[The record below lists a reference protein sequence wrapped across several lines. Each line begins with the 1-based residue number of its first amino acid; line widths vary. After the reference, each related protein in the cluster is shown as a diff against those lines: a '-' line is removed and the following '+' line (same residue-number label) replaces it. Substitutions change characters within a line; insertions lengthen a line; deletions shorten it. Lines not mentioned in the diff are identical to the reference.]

1 MPTEPDRRGFLA
13 ASASFLASLPFAGG
27 LFVLVRSGLA
37 PAYSDLAERLPLPLC
52 RLKDVPGDD
61 IRRVPVSFEMR
72 VGPSVENFSTAVF
85 VTRHPLTREVLALSG
100 QCTHLGCPVQLRD
113 VEKSGEAEAPL
124 RCPCHGGKFSRT
136 GEVLDGPPPRP
147 LPRLP
152 VRVPDDPD
160 GMIELLAL

>member
-1 MPTEPDRRGFLA
+1 MQPEPDRRGFLA
-13 ASASFLASLPFAGG
+13 ATASCLASLPFVGG

-37 PAYSDLAERLPLPLC
+37 PAYSDLEKRLPLPLC
-52 RLKDVPGDD
+52 RLKDVPEDG
-61 IRRVPVSFEMR
+61 IRRIPISFEMR
-72 VGPSVENFSTAVF
+72 VGPAVEIFSSAVF
-85 VTRHPLTREVLALSG
+85 VTRDPETSDVLVLSG

-113 VEKSGEAEAPL
+113 VETSGDAEAPL

-152 VRVPDDPD
+152 VRLPDDPN
-160 GMIELLAL
+160 GTVELLAL